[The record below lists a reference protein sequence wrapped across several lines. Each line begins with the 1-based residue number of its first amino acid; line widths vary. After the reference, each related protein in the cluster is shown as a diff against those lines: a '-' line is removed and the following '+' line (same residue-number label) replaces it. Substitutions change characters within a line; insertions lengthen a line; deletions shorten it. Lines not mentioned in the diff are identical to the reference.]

1 MAFHLKRTNVL
12 DPNKTV
18 YYTGGVHFSDDYSK
32 RKTYVNK
39 GNADSR
45 VANPDGKN
53 GGFATSIVV
62 EE

>member
-1 MAFHLKRTNVL
+1 MPFHLKRTNVL

-32 RKTYVNK
+32 RKTYTTKSYLENLK
-39 GNADSR
+39 ST
-45 VANPDGKN
+45 K
-53 GGFATSIVV
+53 GFASSVIV